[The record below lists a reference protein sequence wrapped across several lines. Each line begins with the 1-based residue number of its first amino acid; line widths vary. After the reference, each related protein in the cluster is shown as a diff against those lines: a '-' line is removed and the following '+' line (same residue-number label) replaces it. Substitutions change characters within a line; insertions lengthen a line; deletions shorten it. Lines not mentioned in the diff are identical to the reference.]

1 MSMKVKIGID
11 GNEANN
17 VDRVG
22 IGQYAHHLLKHI
34 YELVKDDKNIQIN
47 IYLKNQPIK
56 DLPPIS
62 DNWKYQVF
70 GPKFLWTQLALP
82 MRLTFQREKPK
93 VFFSPTH
100 YAPRFCPC
108 KRVISV
114 MDLSYLRYP
123 EMFLKKDLW
132 QLKNW
137 TSYSIRKSE
146 KIFTI
151 SQFSK
156 DAIISNFNVSENK
169 VIVTYPGYDKELFKP
184 QYDSKKLLEA
194 YTILKK
200 LYGISGRFILYVGT
214 IQPRKNILNLVKA
227 FQELKKNK
235 KNRNLQ
241 LIIVGKHGWLYK
253 EIINEI
259 NKFSIN
265 KDIILSDY
273 ISDDILIKL
282 YQSALGFILPSFY
295 EGFGLPV
302 VEAMACGC
310 PVAVSNRSSLPE
322 IVGEAGLIFDPDKI
336 QDIMAKLDLLIS
348 NNQERNQ
355 YIKKGLLHVKKF
367 DWRNCAETTLQV
379 LLNTIK
385 HEEII

>member
-1 MSMKVKIGID
+1 MPVKIKIGID
-11 GNEANN
+11 GNEANSEN
-17 VDRVG
+17 RVG
-22 IGQYAHHLLKHI
+22 IGQYAYFLLKYIHEYI
-34 YELVKDDKNIQIN
+34 KNNNDILIN
-47 IYLKNQPIK
+47 IFLKNNPKK
-56 DLPPIS
+56 DLPLES

-70 GPKFLWTQLALP
+70 GPSFFWTQIALP
-82 MRLTFQREKPK
+82 TRLFVERDKPA
-93 VFFSPTH
+93 VFFSPNH

-108 KRVISV
+108 KSVISV

-132 QLKNW
+132 KLKNW

-156 DAIISNFNVSENK
+156 DTIISNFNISENK
-169 VIVTYPGYDKELFKP
+169 VLVTYPGYDKQLYKP
-184 QYDSKKLLEA
+184 QEDLIKLHETYKFLNKQFGLN
-194 YTILKK
+194 TKFL
-200 LYGISGRFILYVGT
+200 LFVGT
-214 IQPRKNILNLVKA
+214 IQPRKNILALVKA

-235 KNRNLQ
+235 RNRDLQ

-253 EIINEI
+253 EIIKEI

-273 ISDDILIKL
+273 ISDDVLVKL

-302 VEAMACGC
+302 IEAMACGC

-322 IVGEAGLIFDPDKI
+322 IAGEAGLIFNPDDI
-336 QDIMAKLDLLIS
+336 HDIMAKLELLIS
-348 NNQERNQ
+348 NGQERNQ

-379 LLNTIK
+379 LLNIAK
-385 HEEII
+385 N